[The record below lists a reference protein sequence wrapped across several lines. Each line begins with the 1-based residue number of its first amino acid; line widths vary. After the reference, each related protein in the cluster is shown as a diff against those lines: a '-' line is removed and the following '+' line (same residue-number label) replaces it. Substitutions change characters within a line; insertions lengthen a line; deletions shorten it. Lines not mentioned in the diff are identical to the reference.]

1 MGDERAA
8 EDRLDAMIRTSLAS
22 GLDASGAGCPDPDL
36 LAAFAENT
44 LAPDE
49 RAKWNAHVA
58 GCAICQ
64 RQLAALARVG
74 AIGGSP
80 EPAAALAAQPP
91 EIETVDADGAREEA
105 GGFWPTIRSAI
116 RFMIGPFPLSVA
128 LHVVLLFFLIITVH
142 EQRGR
147 ELIMVN
153 LEAGGGGNEMQDLDM
168 PEVPMPDTAPQQMEA
183 PTAVDTSQAVG
194 LANDYVRAAGG
205 GGIGIGCCDGMGS
218 GYGHGIGSGFG
229 GFIGELRR
237 KGLDVVLVIDGT
249 GSMKLI
255 IDDVKAKM
263 EQLVQSIHRLVPT
276 ARIGII
282 VFGGKGEK
290 RSIQPLTL
298 WPQKLSDFLNGI
310 QAMGGGEW
318 KDDTLG
324 ACETAVNKMDWKPY
338 AKKVV
343 VLVGDSPPQKE
354 DFGPLLALIRQFKAN
369 NGTFN
374 TVDVAEEEHE
384 RFEREFWLKMH
395 REEPPKISPLPE
407 FYRQTQAAYKVLA
420 TAGGGSMKSLTK
432 DAHINQLVLILAFGE
447 QWQSQVAAFGRGLNN
462 SSGPADDSVSPGG
475 GPTGPFVPINTR
487 RKKLPLPRS

>member
-1 MGDERAA
+1 MMGDEKAS
-8 EDRLDAMIRTSLAS
+8 DNRLDAMIRTSLAS

-36 LAAFAENT
+36 LAAFAENI

-58 GCAICQ
+58 VCAICQ
-64 RQLAALARVG
+64 RQLAVLARAG
-74 AIGGSP
+74 AIGA
-80 EPAAALAAQPP
+80 PAAAVASQP
-91 EIETVDADGAREEA
+91 EIETVDADEAREEA
-105 GGFWPTIRSAI
+105 GGFWPTIRSAV

-153 LEAGGGGNEMQDLDM
+153 LEAGGGGGGGNEMQDLDM
-168 PEVPMPDTAPQQMEA
+168 PEVPMPDTAPQQMEQ

-205 GGIGIGCCDGMGS
+205 GGIGIGRGGGMGS

-263 EQLVQSIHRLVPT
+263 QQLVQSIHRLVPI

-290 RSIQPLTL
+290 RNIQPLTL
-298 WPQKLSDFLNGI
+298 SPQKLSDFLNGI

-318 KDDTLG
+318 EEDTFG
-324 ACETAVNKMDWKPY
+324 ACETAMDKMDWKPY

-343 VLVGDSPPQKE
+343 VLVGDSPPHKE
-354 DFGPLLALIRQFKAN
+354 DFAPLLALIRQFKSN

-374 TVDVAEEEHE
+374 TVDVAAEEHE
-384 RFEREFWLKMH
+384 RFEREFWLKVH

-432 DAHINQLVLILAFGE
+432 DAHINQQVLILAFGE
-447 QWQSQVAAFGRGLNN
+447 QWQSQVASFGRGLN
-462 SSGPADDSVSPGG
+462 SPS
-475 GPTGPFVPINTR
+475 P
-487 RKKLPLPRS
+487 

>member
-1 MGDERAA
+1 MLVIGVIILVISTVVVAAVLYRLMGQKEAAA
-8 EDRLDAMIRTSLAS
+8 ELARDDDEADVERLQSWRDRLRLIA
-22 GLDASGAGCPDPDL
+22 
-36 LAAFAENT
+36 
-44 LAPDE
+44 
-49 RAKWNAHVA
+49 
-58 GCAICQ
+58 
-64 RQLAALARVG
+64 
-74 AIGGSP
+74 
-80 EPAAALAAQPP
+80 
-91 EIETVDADGAREEA
+91 
-105 GGFWPTIRSAI
+105 
-116 RFMIGPFPLSVA
+116 GPFPLSVL
-128 LHVVLLFFLIITVH
+128 LHVGLLLFLIITVH

-153 LEAGGGGNEMQDLDM
+153 LEAGGGGGGGSEMNDLDM

-205 GGIGIGCCDGMGS
+205 GGIGIGRGGGMGS

-263 EQLVQSIHRLVPT
+263 QQLVQSIHRLVPI

-290 RSIQPLTL
+290 MNIQPLTL
-298 WPQKLSDFLNGI
+298 SPQKLTDFLNGI

-318 KDDTLG
+318 EEDTFG
-324 ACETAVNKMDWKPY
+324 ACETAMNKMDWKPY

-343 VLVGDSPPQKE
+343 VLVGDSPPHKE
-354 DFGPLLALIRQFKAN
+354 DFGPLLAMIRQFKSN

-374 TVDVAEEEHE
+374 TVDVAAEEHE
-384 RFEREFWLKMH
+384 RFEREFWLKVH

-407 FYRQTQAAYKVLA
+407 FYQQTRAAFKVLA
-420 TAGGGSMKSLTK
+420 NAGGGAMRSLSK
-432 DAHINQLVLILAFGE
+432 DSHINQQVLVLAFGE
-447 QWQSQVAAFGRGLNN
+447 QWQGQVAAFGRGI
-462 SSGPADDSVSPGG
+462 STSGG
-475 GPTGPFVPINTR
+475 N
-487 RKKLPLPRS
+487 

>member
-1 MGDERAA
+1 MIVGTVILLVISVFAVAFFFYRMISKRELAA
-8 EDRLDAMIRTSLAS
+8 EANRDVDEADATRLQTVRDAL
-22 GLDASGAGCPDPDL
+22 GLL
-36 LAAFAENT
+36 L
-44 LAPDE
+44 
-49 RAKWNAHVA
+49 
-58 GCAICQ
+58 
-64 RQLAALARVG
+64 
-74 AIGGSP
+74 
-80 EPAAALAAQPP
+80 
-91 EIETVDADGAREEA
+91 
-105 GGFWPTIRSAI
+105 
-116 RFMIGPFPLSVA
+116 GPFPLSVL
-128 LHVVLLFFLIITVH
+128 LHVLALLFLIITVH

-153 LEAGGGGNEMQDLDM
+153 LEAGGGGGGGSEMQDLDM
-168 PEVPMPDTAPQQMEA
+168 PEVPMPDTPQQMEA

-205 GGIGIGCCDGMGS
+205 GGIGIGRGGGMGS
-218 GYGHGIGSGFG
+218 GYGHGVGSGFG

-263 EQLVQSIHRLVPT
+263 AQLVQAVHRLVPI

-282 VFGGKGEK
+282 VFGGKGEAMK
-290 RSIQPLTL
+290 IQPLTL
-298 WPQKLSDFLNGI
+298 SPQKLSTFLSGI

-318 KDDTLG
+318 EEDTFG
-324 ACETAVNKMDWKPY
+324 AVEAAIGKMDWKPY

-343 VLVGDSPPQKE
+343 VLVGDSPPKKE
-354 DFGPLLALIRQFKAN
+354 DFAPLISMIRKFKDN

-374 TVDVAEEEHE
+374 TVDVAAEEHE
-384 RFEREFWLKMH
+384 RFEREFWLKVH

-432 DAHINQLVLILAFGE
+432 DSHINQQVLILAFGE
-447 QWQSQVAAFGRGLNN
+447 QWQSQVAAFGRGL
-462 SSGPADDSVSPGG
+462 SGG
-475 GPTGPFVPINTR
+475 GGGTQ
-487 RKKLPLPRS
+487 